1 MNSTRGDY
9 DSGDDFVLE
18 YGDLKFTFNERDF
31 EERCEQASVRLN
43 FVESGLSPEEREDL
57 VNLVVNGDIETAM
70 SSLGDHV
77 RDCWPELSGPGDRS
91 LVH

>member
-1 MNSTRGDY
+1 MKSTRGDY
-9 DSGDDFVLE
+9 ESGDDFVLE

-57 VNLVVNGDIETAM
+57 VNLVVNGDIDTAM
-70 SSLGDHV
+70 SSLGDQGA
-77 RDCWPELSGPGDRS
+77 RKLNSAPRPADRRA
-91 LVH
+91 